1 MNGAPGSG
9 EIKERTGDV
18 NGDVNE
24 SGLREEE
31 EEEEQVEKKKGGEA
45 REREPSERNYR
56 RWMVIEVEQHRGAAV
71 LLISV
76 SQIEPPGC

>member
-31 EEEEQVEKKKGGEA
+31 EEVEKKGGEA

-56 RWMVIEVEQHRGAAV
+56 RWMVIEVEQHAEQRY
-71 LLISV
+71 
-76 SQIEPPGC
+76 C